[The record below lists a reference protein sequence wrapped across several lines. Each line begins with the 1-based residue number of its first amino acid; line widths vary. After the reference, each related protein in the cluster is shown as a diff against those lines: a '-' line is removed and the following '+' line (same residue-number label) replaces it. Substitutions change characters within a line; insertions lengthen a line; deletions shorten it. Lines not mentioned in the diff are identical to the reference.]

1 MQIGKFI
8 TIEGAE
14 GVGKSTNICH
24 IQQWLNTRQIP
35 FIVTREPGGT
45 ALGEQ
50 LREVLLHGAD
60 IDAKTELL
68 LMFAARAQH
77 IAEKIRPALAAGT
90 WVICDRFTD
99 STFAYQG
106 GGRELNTHWI
116 QTLELLVQENL
127 QPDITFLLDAPVDVG
142 MARAK
147 SRNGRSDRIE
157 AESMAFFERV
167 RQGFLQ
173 RAAEHSDRFRVIDAA
188 QPLLDVQV
196 AIDAVLE
203 SLCLTR

>member
-1 MQIGKFI
+1 MQTGKFI

-14 GVGKSTNICH
+14 GVGKSTNINH
-24 IQQWLNTRQIP
+24 IQAWLSARQIP

-45 ALGEQ
+45 LLGEE
-50 LREVLLHGAD
+50 LREILLHGGNVAD
-60 IDAKTELL
+60 KAELL

-77 IAEKIRPALAAGT
+77 IEEKIKPALLAGT

-106 GGRELNTHWI
+106 GGRQLNANWI
-116 QTLELLVQENL
+116 KTLEILVQENL
-127 QPDITFLLDAPVDVG
+127 QPDITFLLDAPVAIG

-157 AESMAFFERV
+157 AESLAFFERV

-173 RAAEHSDRFRVIDAA
+173 RAAQNAGRFRVIDAA
-188 QPLLDVQV
+188 QPLADVQI
-196 AIDAVLE
+196 AIDRVLE
-203 SLCLTR
+203 SLCLNQ

>member
-1 MQIGKFI
+1 MQTGKFI

-14 GVGKSTNICH
+14 GVGKSTNISH
-24 IQQWLNTRQIP
+24 IQAWLSARQIP

-45 ALGEQ
+45 LLGEE
-50 LREVLLHGAD
+50 LREILLHGGNVAD
-60 IDAKTELL
+60 KTELL

-77 IAEKIRPALAAGT
+77 LEEKIKPALLVGT

-106 GGRELNTHWI
+106 GGRQLNTEWI
-116 QTLELLVQENL
+116 KTLENLVQENL

-157 AESMAFFERV
+157 AESRAFFERV

-173 RAAEHSDRFRVIDAA
+173 RAMQHAGRFRVIDAA
-188 QPLLDVQV
+188 QPLVDVQA
-196 AIDAVLE
+196 AIDRVLE
-203 SLCLTR
+203 SLCQNQ

>member
-14 GVGKSTNICH
+14 GVGKSTNIHH
-24 IQQWLNTRQIP
+24 IQQWLSARQIP

-60 IDAKTELL
+60 IDNKTELL

-77 IAEKIRPALAAGT
+77 LNEKIKPALAAGT

-106 GGRELNTHWI
+106 GGRQLNNNWI
-116 QTLELLVQENL
+116 RTLELLVQENL
-127 QPDITFLLDAPVDVG
+127 QPDITFLLDAPVSVG

-173 RAAEHSDRFRVIDAA
+173 RAAEHPERFRVIDAA
-188 QPLLDVQV
+188 QPLLEVQV

-203 SLCLTR
+203 SLCLTQ